1 MEVGLLTA
9 VLVFATLVWALSG
22 GAAVVGFICAV
33 FGERVGRCPR
43 RHHYAMTLDKKLH
56 ERGCPP
62 GLHERF
68 EHAITFA
75 QHQPHLHH
83 H

>member
-1 MEVGLLTA
+1 
-9 VLVFATLVWALSG
+9 
-22 GAAVVGFICAV
+22 
-33 FGERVGRCPR
+33 
-43 RHHYAMTLDKKLH
+43 LH